1 MLNRL
6 IIFFITV
13 SAATAQLN
21 DSPLLKEILK
31 NLKSEFPNIL
41 SAPDQYKL
49 QIIYTQ
55 VNRNQNNIPLL
66 DTHTYRHKPREYFYP
81 ASTIKFPIA
90 VLAMEKLSSIEN
102 VDQYTPLNILAKMP
116 GIEGVME
123 NKTSRTG
130 LPSIAHYI
138 HKLFVVSDNDAS
150 NRLFEFL
157 RRDYLN
163 QRLWDLGYT
172 ETRIR
177 QRLGISLSEK
187 QNRYTSS
194 FRFFHDGSIIYEQ
207 PSQKA
212 EIDLNVNYN
221 DYLIGKAHMKSGKR
235 VEQPFDFSKKNFM
248 NLMEQHRF
256 LIQVMFPETAPNYKQ
271 LNLTENDY
279 QFLYGKMS
287 LLPRESKYPLYE
299 DDNHNYDGYCKF
311 FMFGDTRE
319 QIPDHIRIY
328 NKVGLAHGFLLDNAY
343 VVDVKNKVEFFLS
356 AVVYVNQNETLN
368 DNTYEYDEISIPF
381 LAALGNAFYRYELN
395 RVKDVLPD
403 LTRFEIGN
411 K

>member
-1 MLNRL
+1 MLKHL
-6 IIFFITV
+6 LIFFIIV
-13 SAATAQLN
+13 SAATAQPT
-21 DSPLLKEILK
+21 DSKLLKEILE
-31 NLKSEFPNIL
+31 NLIPVFSNIFSE
-41 SAPDQYKL
+41 PDQYKL

-55 VNRNQNNIPLL
+55 VNRDRNNVPELA
-66 DTHTYRHKPREYFYP
+66 THTYRLKPREYLYP
-81 ASTIKFPIA
+81 ASTIKIPIA
-90 VLAMEKLSSIEN
+90 VLAMEKLNNIEN
-102 VDQYTPLNILAKMP
+102 IDRDTPLNILTEMP
-116 GIEGVME
+116 GLEGILE
-123 NKTSRTG
+123 DKTSRTG

>member
-6 IIFFITV
+6 IVFFITV
-13 SAATAQLN
+13 SAATAQIT
-21 DSPLLKEILK
+21 DSPLINEILK
-31 NLKSEFPNIL
+31 NFKPEFPNIF
-41 SAPDQYKL
+41 SAPDKYKL

-55 VNRNQNNIPLL
+55 VNRDRNNVPELE
-66 DTHTYRHKPREYFYP
+66 THTFRLKPREYFYP

-90 VLAMEKLSSIEN
+90 VLAMEKLNSIEN
-102 VDQYTPLNILAKMP
+102 VDQYTSLNILTEIP
-116 GIEGVME
+116 GLEGVLE
-123 NKTSRTG
+123 DKTSRTG

-150 NRLFEFL
+150 NRLYEFL
-157 RRDYLN
+157 GRDYLH

-177 QRLGISLSEK
+177 HRLDIALSEK
-187 QNRYTSS
+187 QNRYTSP

-212 EIDLNVNYN
+212 KIDLDVNYN
-221 DYLIGKAHMKSGKR
+221 DYLIGKAHMKNGNR
-235 VEQPFDFSKKNFM
+235 IEQPFDFSKKNFM
-248 NLMEQHRF
+248 NLMEQQYF
-256 LIQVMFPETAPNYKQ
+256 LIQVMFPETAPEDKQ
-271 LNLTENDY
+271 LNLTEDDY
-279 QFLYGKMS
+279 KFLYGKMS

-299 DDNHNYDGYCKF
+299 DNDHYYDGYCKF
-311 FMFGDTRE
+311 FMFGDTKER
-319 QIPDHIRIY
+319 IPDHIRIY
-328 NKVGLAHGFLLDNAY
+328 NKVGLAHGFLVDNAY

-356 AVVYVNQNETLN
+356 AVLYVNQNEILN
-368 DNTYEYDEISIPF
+368 DNTYEYNEISIPF
-381 LAALGNAFYRYELN
+381 LAALGNAVYRFELK

>member
-1 MLNRL
+1 SIM
-6 IIFFITV
+6 
-13 SAATAQLN
+13 
-21 DSPLLKEILK
+21 
-31 NLKSEFPNIL
+31 
-41 SAPDQYKL
+41 Y
-49 QIIYTQ
+49 
-55 VNRNQNNIPLL
+55 
-66 DTHTYRHKPREYFYP
+66 
-81 ASTIKFPIA
+81 
-90 VLAMEKLSSIEN
+90 EK
-102 VDQYTPLNILAKMP
+102 
-116 GIEGVME
+116 
-123 NKTSRTG
+123 
-130 LPSIAHYI
+130 
-138 HKLFVVSDNDAS
+138 
-150 NRLFEFL
+150 
-157 RRDYLN
+157 
-163 QRLWDLGYT
+163 
-172 ETRIR
+172 
-177 QRLGISLSEK
+177 
-187 QNRYTSS
+187 
-194 FRFFHDGSIIYEQ
+194 

-368 DNTYEYDEISIPF
+368 DNTYEYDELSIPF
-381 LAALGNAFYRYELN
+381 LAALGNAVYRYELK

>member
-1 MLNRL
+1 MLKHL
-6 IIFFITV
+6 LIFFIIV
-13 SAATAQLN
+13 SAATAQPT
-21 DSPLLKEILK
+21 DSKLLKEILE
-31 NLKSEFPNIL
+31 NLIPVFSNIFSE
-41 SAPDQYKL
+41 PDQYKL

-55 VNRNQNNIPLL
+55 VNRDRNNVPELA
-66 DTHTYRHKPREYFYP
+66 THTYRLKPREYFYP
-81 ASTIKFPIA
+81 ASTIKIPIA
-90 VLAMEKLSSIEN
+90 VLAMEKLNSIEN
-102 VDQYTPLNILAKMP
+102 IDRDTPLNILTEMP
-116 GIEGVME
+116 GLEGILE
-123 NKTSRTG
+123 DKTSRTG

-150 NRLFEFL
+150 NRLYEFL
-157 RRDYLN
+157 SRDYLH

-177 QRLGISLSEK
+177 HRLDIALSEK
-187 QNRYTSS
+187 QNRYTSP

-207 PSQKA
+207 PSKKA
-212 EIDLNVNYN
+212 KIDLDVNYN
-221 DYLIGKAHMKSGKR
+221 DYLIGKAHMKNGKR

-248 NLMEQHRF
+248 NLMEQHYF
-256 LIQVMFPETAPNYKQ
+256 LIQVMFPETAPEDKQ
-271 LNLTENDY
+271 LNLTEDDY
-279 QFLYGKMS
+279 RFLYGKMS

-299 DDNHNYDGYCKF
+299 DNDHYYDGYCKF
-311 FMFGDTRE
+311 FMFGNTKER
-319 QIPDHIRIY
+319 IPDHIRIY

-381 LAALGNAFYRYELN
+381 LAALGKVVYDYELSRKRDIKPN
-395 RVKDVLPD
+395 LD
-403 LTRFEIGN
+403 RFSLHE

>member
-1 MLNRL
+1 MLKHL
-6 IIFFITV
+6 LIFFIIV
-13 SAATAQLN
+13 SAATAQPT
-21 DSPLLKEILK
+21 DSKLLKEILE
-31 NLKSEFPNIL
+31 NLIPVFSNIFSE
-41 SAPDQYKL
+41 PDQYKL

-55 VNRNQNNIPLL
+55 VNRDRNNVPELA
-66 DTHTYRHKPREYFYP
+66 THTYRLKPREYFYP
-81 ASTIKFPIA
+81 ASTIKIPIA
-90 VLAMEKLSSIEN
+90 VLAMEKLNSIEN
-102 VDQYTPLNILAKMP
+102 IDRDTPLNILTEMP
-116 GIEGVME
+116 GLEGILE
-123 NKTSRTG
+123 DKTSRTG

-187 QNRYTSS
+187 QNRYTNS

>member
-1 MLNRL
+1 MLKHL
-6 IIFFITV
+6 LIFFIIV
-13 SAATAQLN
+13 SAATAQPT
-21 DSPLLKEILK
+21 DSKLLKEILE
-31 NLKSEFPNIL
+31 NLIPVFSNIFSE
-41 SAPDQYKL
+41 PDQYKL

-55 VNRNQNNIPLL
+55 VNRDRNNVPELA
-66 DTHTYRHKPREYFYP
+66 THTYRLKPREYFYP
-81 ASTIKFPIA
+81 ASTIKIPIA
-90 VLAMEKLSSIEN
+90 VLAMEKLNSIEN
-102 VDQYTPLNILAKMP
+102 IDRDTPLNILTEMP
-116 GIEGVME
+116 GLEGILE
-123 NKTSRTG
+123 DKTSRTG

-177 QRLGISLSEK
+177 QRLGIPLSEK
-187 QNRYTSS
+187 QNRYTNS

-256 LIQVMFPETAPNYKQ
+256 LIQVMFPETVPNYKQ

-381 LAALGNAFYRYELN
+381 LAVLGNAVYRYELK
-395 RVKDVLPD
+395 RVKDVIPD

>member
-1 MLNRL
+1 MLKHL
-6 IIFFITV
+6 LIFFIIV
-13 SAATAQLN
+13 SAATAQPT
-21 DSPLLKEILK
+21 DSKLLKEILE
-31 NLKSEFPNIL
+31 NLIPVFSNIFSE
-41 SAPDQYKL
+41 PDQYKL

-55 VNRNQNNIPLL
+55 VNRDQNNVPELA
-66 DTHTYRHKPREYFYP
+66 THTYRLKPREYFYP
-81 ASTIKFPIA
+81 ASTIKIPIA
-90 VLAMEKLSSIEN
+90 VLAMEKLNSIEN
-102 VDQYTPLNILAKMP
+102 IDRDTPLNILTEMP
-116 GIEGVME
+116 GLEGILE
-123 NKTSRTG
+123 DKTSRTG

-177 QRLGISLSEK
+177 QRLGISLNEK

-194 FRFFHDGSIIYEQ
+194 YRFFHDGSIIYEQ

-248 NLMEQHRF
+248 NLMEQHNF
-256 LIQVMFPETAPNYKQ
+256 LIQVMFPETAPDYKQ

-395 RVKDVLPD
+395 RVKDVLPN

>member
-1 MLNRL
+1 MLKHL
-6 IIFFITV
+6 LIFFIIV
-13 SAATAQLN
+13 SAATAQPT
-21 DSPLLKEILK
+21 DSKLLKEILE
-31 NLKSEFPNIL
+31 NLIPVFSNIFSE
-41 SAPDQYKL
+41 PDQYKL

-55 VNRNQNNIPLL
+55 VNRDRNNVPELA
-66 DTHTYRHKPREYFYP
+66 THTYRLKPREYFYP
-81 ASTIKFPIA
+81 ASTIKIPIA
-90 VLAMEKLSSIEN
+90 VLAMEKLNSIEN
-102 VDQYTPLNILAKMP
+102 IDRDTPLNILAEKP

-150 NRLFEFL
+150 NRLYEFL
-157 RRDYLN
+157 SRDYLH

-177 QRLGISLSEK
+177 HRLDIALSEK
-187 QNRYTSS
+187 QNRYTSP

-207 PSQKA
+207 PSKKA
-212 EIDLNVNYN
+212 KIDLDVNYN
-221 DYLIGKAHMKSGKR
+221 DYLIGKAHMKSGNR

-248 NLMEQHRF
+248 NLMEQHYF

>member
-13 SAATAQLN
+13 SAATAQLT
-21 DSPLLKEILK
+21 DSRLLKEILK
-31 NLKSEFPNIL
+31 NLKPEFPNIL

-102 VDQYTPLNILAKMP
+102 VDQFTPLNILAEMP

-150 NRLFEFL
+150 NRLYEFL
-157 RRDYLN
+157 SRDYLH

-177 QRLGISLSEK
+177 HRLDIALSEK
-187 QNRYTSS
+187 QNRYTST

-212 EIDLNVNYN
+212 KIDLDVNYN

-248 NLMEQHRF
+248 NLMEQHYF
-256 LIQVMFPETAPNYKQ
+256 LIQVMFPETAPEDKQ
-271 LNLTENDY
+271 LNLTEDDY
-279 QFLYGKMS
+279 RFLYGKMS

-299 DDNHNYDGYCKF
+299 DNDHYYDGYCKF
-311 FMFGDTRE
+311 FMFGNTKER
-319 QIPDHIRIY
+319 IPDHIRIY

-381 LAALGNAFYRYELN
+381 LAALGKVVYDYELSRKRDIKPN
-395 RVKDVLPD
+395 LD
-403 LTRFEIGN
+403 RFSLHE

>member
-1 MLNRL
+1 MLKHL
-6 IIFFITV
+6 LIFFIIV
-13 SAATAQLN
+13 SAATAQPT
-21 DSPLLKEILK
+21 DSKLLKEILE
-31 NLKSEFPNIL
+31 NLIPVFSNIFSE
-41 SAPDQYKL
+41 PDQYKL

-55 VNRNQNNIPLL
+55 VNRDQNNVPELA
-66 DTHTYRHKPREYFYP
+66 THTYRLKPREYFYP
-81 ASTIKFPIA
+81 ASTIKIPIA
-90 VLAMEKLSSIEN
+90 VLAMEKLNSIEN
-102 VDQYTPLNILAKMP
+102 IDRDTPLNILTEMP
-116 GIEGVME
+116 GLEGILE
-123 NKTSRTG
+123 DKTSRTG

-299 DDNHNYDGYCKF
+299 DGNHNYDGYCKF

>member
-1 MLNRL
+1 MLKHL
-6 IIFFITV
+6 LIFFIIV
-13 SAATAQLN
+13 SAATAQPT
-21 DSPLLKEILK
+21 DSKLLKEILE
-31 NLKSEFPNIL
+31 NLIPVFSNIFSE
-41 SAPDQYKL
+41 PDQYKL

-55 VNRNQNNIPLL
+55 VNRDRNNVPELA
-66 DTHTYRHKPREYFYP
+66 THTYRLKPREYFYP
-81 ASTIKFPIA
+81 ASTIKIPIA
-90 VLAMEKLSSIEN
+90 VLAMEKLNSIEN
-102 VDQYTPLNILAKMP
+102 IDRDTPLNILTEMP
-116 GIEGVME
+116 GLEGILE
-123 NKTSRTG
+123 DKTSRTG

-187 QNRYTSS
+187 QYRYTNS

>member
-6 IIFFITV
+6 IVFFITV
-13 SAATAQLN
+13 SAATAQIT
-21 DSPLLKEILK
+21 DSPLINEILK
-31 NLKSEFPNIL
+31 NFKPEFPNIF
-41 SAPDQYKL
+41 SAPDKYKL

-55 VNRNQNNIPLL
+55 VNRDRNNVPELE
-66 DTHTYRHKPREYFYP
+66 THTFRLKPREYFYP

-90 VLAMEKLSSIEN
+90 VLAMEKLNSIEN
-102 VDQYTPLNILAKMP
+102 VDQYTSLNILTEIP
-116 GIEGVME
+116 GLEGVLE
-123 NKTSRTG
+123 DKTSRTG

-150 NRLFEFL
+150 NRLYEFL
-157 RRDYLN
+157 GRDYLH

-177 QRLGISLSEK
+177 HRLDIALSKK
-187 QNRYTSS
+187 QNRYTSP

-212 EIDLNVNYN
+212 KIDLDVNYN
-221 DYLIGKAHMKSGKR
+221 DYLIGKAHMKNGNR
-235 VEQPFDFSKKNFM
+235 IEQPFDFSKKNFM
-248 NLMEQHRF
+248 SLMEQQYF
-256 LIQVMFPETAPNYKQ
+256 LIQVMFPETAPEDKQ
-271 LNLTENDY
+271 LNLTEDDY
-279 QFLYGKMS
+279 KFLYGKMS

-299 DDNHNYDGYCKF
+299 DNDHYYDSYCKF
-311 FMFGDTRE
+311 FMFGDTKER
-319 QIPDHIRIY
+319 IPDHIRIY
-328 NKVGLAHGFLLDNAY
+328 NKVGLAHGFLVDNAY

-356 AVVYVNQNETLN
+356 AVLYVNQNEILN
-368 DNTYEYDEISIPF
+368 DNTYEYNEISIPF
-381 LAALGNAFYRYELN
+381 LAALGNAVYRFELK

>member
-102 VDQYTPLNILAKMP
+102 VDQYTPLNILAEMP

-150 NRLFEFL
+150 NRLYEFL
-157 RRDYLN
+157 SRDYLH
-163 QRLWDLGYT
+163 QRL
-172 ETRIR
+172 
-177 QRLGISLSEK
+177 
-187 QNRYTSS
+187 
-194 FRFFHDGSIIYEQ
+194 
-207 PSQKA
+207 
-212 EIDLNVNYN
+212 
-221 DYLIGKAHMKSGKR
+221 
-235 VEQPFDFSKKNFM
+235 
-248 NLMEQHRF
+248 
-256 LIQVMFPETAPNYKQ
+256 
-271 LNLTENDY
+271 
-279 QFLYGKMS
+279 
-287 LLPRESKYPLYE
+287 
-299 DDNHNYDGYCKF
+299 
-311 FMFGDTRE
+311 
-319 QIPDHIRIY
+319 
-328 NKVGLAHGFLLDNAY
+328 
-343 VVDVKNKVEFFLS
+343 
-356 AVVYVNQNETLN
+356 
-368 DNTYEYDEISIPF
+368 
-381 LAALGNAFYRYELN
+381 
-395 RVKDVLPD
+395 
-403 LTRFEIGN
+403 
-411 K
+411 

>member
-6 IIFFITV
+6 IVFFITV
-13 SAATAQLN
+13 SAATAQIT
-21 DSPLLKEILK
+21 DSPLISEILK
-31 NLKSEFPNIL
+31 NFKPEFPNIF
-41 SAPDQYKL
+41 SAPDKYKL

-55 VNRNQNNIPLL
+55 VNRDRNNVPELE
-66 DTHTYRHKPREYFYP
+66 THTFRLKPREYFYP

-90 VLAMEKLSSIEN
+90 VLAMEKLNSIEN
-102 VDQYTPLNILAKMP
+102 VDQYTSLNILTEIP
-116 GIEGVME
+116 GLEGVLE
-123 NKTSRTG
+123 DKTSRTG

-150 NRLFEFL
+150 NRLYEFL
-157 RRDYLN
+157 GRDYLH

-177 QRLGISLSEK
+177 HRLDIALSEK
-187 QNRYTSS
+187 QNRYTSP

-212 EIDLNVNYN
+212 KIDLDVNYN
-221 DYLIGKAHMKSGKR
+221 DYLIGKAHMKNGNR
-235 VEQPFDFSKKNFM
+235 IEQPFDFSKKNFM
-248 NLMEQHRF
+248 SLMEQQYF
-256 LIQVMFPETAPNYKQ
+256 LIQVMFPETAPEDKQ
-271 LNLTENDY
+271 LNLTEDDY
-279 QFLYGKMS
+279 KFLYGKMS

-299 DDNHNYDGYCKF
+299 DNDHYYDGYCKF
-311 FMFGDTRE
+311 FMFGDTKER
-319 QIPDHIRIY
+319 IPDHIRIY
-328 NKVGLAHGFLLDNAY
+328 NKVGLAHGFLVDNAY

-356 AVVYVNQNETLN
+356 AVLYVNQNETLN
-368 DNTYEYDEISIPF
+368 DNTYEYNEISIPF
-381 LAALGNAFYRYELN
+381 LAALGNAVYRFELK

>member
-6 IIFFITV
+6 IVFFITV
-13 SAATAQLN
+13 SAATAQIT
-21 DSPLLKEILK
+21 DSPLINEILK
-31 NLKSEFPNIL
+31 NFKPEFPNIF
-41 SAPDQYKL
+41 SAPDKYKL

-55 VNRNQNNIPLL
+55 VNRDRNNVPELE
-66 DTHTYRHKPREYFYP
+66 THTFRLKPREYFYP

-90 VLAMEKLSSIEN
+90 VLAMEKLNSIEN
-102 VDQYTPLNILAKMP
+102 VDQYTSLNILTEIP
-116 GIEGVME
+116 GLEGVLE
-123 NKTSRTG
+123 DKTSRTG

-150 NRLFEFL
+150 NRLYEFL
-157 RRDYLN
+157 GRDYLH

-177 QRLGISLSEK
+177 HRLDIALSEK
-187 QNRYTSS
+187 QNRYTSP

-212 EIDLNVNYN
+212 KIDLDVNYN
-221 DYLIGKAHMKSGKR
+221 DYLIGKAHMKNGNR
-235 VEQPFDFSKKNFM
+235 IEQPFDFSKKNFM
-248 NLMEQHRF
+248 SLMEQQYF
-256 LIQVMFPETAPNYKQ
+256 LIQVMFPETAPEDKQ
-271 LNLTENDY
+271 LNLTEDDY
-279 QFLYGKMS
+279 KFLYGKMS

-299 DDNHNYDGYCKF
+299 DNDHYYDGYCKF
-311 FMFGDTRE
+311 FMFGDTKER
-319 QIPDHIRIY
+319 IPDHIRIY
-328 NKVGLAHGFLLDNAY
+328 NKVGLAHGFLVDNAY

-356 AVVYVNQNETLN
+356 AVLYVNQNETLN
-368 DNTYEYDEISIPF
+368 DNTYEYNEISIPF
-381 LAALGNAFYRYELN
+381 LAALGNAVYRFELK

>member
-6 IIFFITV
+6 IVFFITV
-13 SAATAQLN
+13 SAATAEIT
-21 DSPLLKEILK
+21 DSPLINEILK
-31 NLKSEFPNIL
+31 NFKPEFPNIF
-41 SAPDQYKL
+41 SAPDKYKL

-55 VNRNQNNIPLL
+55 VNRDRNNVPELE
-66 DTHTYRHKPREYFYP
+66 THTYRLKPREYFYP

-90 VLAMEKLSSIEN
+90 VLAMEKLNSIEN
-102 VDQYTPLNILAKMP
+102 VDQYTSLNILTEIP
-116 GIEGVME
+116 GLEGVLE
-123 NKTSRTG
+123 DKTSRTG

-150 NRLFEFL
+150 NRLYEFL
-157 RRDYLN
+157 SRDYLH

-177 QRLGISLSEK
+177 HRLDIALSEK
-187 QNRYTSS
+187 QNRYTSP

-212 EIDLNVNYN
+212 KIDLDVNYN
-221 DYLIGKAHMKSGKR
+221 DYLIGKAHMKNGNR
-235 VEQPFDFSKKNFM
+235 IEQPFDFSKKNFM
-248 NLMEQHRF
+248 SLMEQQYF
-256 LIQVMFPETAPNYKQ
+256 LIQVMFPETAPEDKQ
-271 LNLTENDY
+271 LNLTEDDY
-279 QFLYGKMS
+279 KFLYGKMS

-299 DDNHNYDGYCKF
+299 DNDHYYDGYCKF
-311 FMFGDTRE
+311 FMYGDTKER
-319 QIPDHIRIY
+319 IPDHIRIY
-328 NKVGLAHGFLLDNAY
+328 NKVGLAHGFLVDNAY

-356 AVVYVNQNETLN
+356 AVLYVNQNEILN
-368 DNTYEYDEISIPF
+368 DNTYEYNEISIPF
-381 LAALGNAFYRYELN
+381 LAALGNAVYRFELK

>member
-1 MLNRL
+1 MLKHL
-6 IIFFITV
+6 LIFFIIV
-13 SAATAQLN
+13 SAATAQPT
-21 DSPLLKEILK
+21 DSKLLKEILE
-31 NLKSEFPNIL
+31 NLIPVFSNIFSE
-41 SAPDQYKL
+41 PDQYKL

-55 VNRNQNNIPLL
+55 VNRDRNNVPELA
-66 DTHTYRHKPREYFYP
+66 THTYRLKPREYFYP
-81 ASTIKFPIA
+81 ASTIKIPIA
-90 VLAMEKLSSIEN
+90 VLAMEKLNSIEN
-102 VDQYTPLNILAKMP
+102 IDRDTPLNILTEMP
-116 GIEGVME
+116 GLEGILE
-123 NKTSRTG
+123 DKTSRTG

-235 VEQPFDFSKKNFM
+235 VEQSFDFSKKNFM

>member
-1 MLNRL
+1 MLKHL
-6 IIFFITV
+6 LIFFIIV
-13 SAATAQLN
+13 SAATAQPT
-21 DSPLLKEILK
+21 DSKLLKEILE
-31 NLKSEFPNIL
+31 NLIPVFSNIFSE
-41 SAPDQYKL
+41 PDQYKL

-55 VNRNQNNIPLL
+55 VNRDQNNVPELA
-66 DTHTYRHKPREYFYP
+66 THTYRLKPREYFYP
-81 ASTIKFPIA
+81 ASTIKIPIA
-90 VLAMEKLSSIEN
+90 VLAMEKLNSIEN
-102 VDQYTPLNILAKMP
+102 IDRDTPLNILTEMP
-116 GIEGVME
+116 GLEGILE
-123 NKTSRTG
+123 DKTSRTG

-235 VEQPFDFSKKNFM
+235 VEQSFDFSKKNFM

>member
-6 IIFFITV
+6 IVFFITV
-13 SAATAQLN
+13 SAATAQIT
-21 DSPLLKEILK
+21 DSPLINEILK
-31 NLKSEFPNIL
+31 NFKPEFPNIF
-41 SAPDQYKL
+41 SAPDKYKL

-55 VNRNQNNIPLL
+55 VNRDRNNVPELE
-66 DTHTYRHKPREYFYP
+66 THTYRLKPREYFYP

-90 VLAMEKLSSIEN
+90 VLAMEKLNSIEN
-102 VDQYTPLNILAKMP
+102 VDQYTSLNILTEIP
-116 GIEGVME
+116 GLEGVLE
-123 NKTSRTG
+123 DKTSRTG

-150 NRLFEFL
+150 NRLYEFL
-157 RRDYLN
+157 GRDYLH

-177 QRLGISLSEK
+177 HRLDIALSEK
-187 QNRYTSS
+187 QNRYTSP

-212 EIDLNVNYN
+212 KIDLDVNYN
-221 DYLIGKAHMKSGKR
+221 DYLIGKAHMKNGNR
-235 VEQPFDFSKKNFM
+235 IEQPFDFSKKNFM
-248 NLMEQHRF
+248 NLMEQQYF
-256 LIQVMFPETAPNYKQ
+256 LIQVMFPETAPEDKQ
-271 LNLTENDY
+271 LNLTEDDY
-279 QFLYGKMS
+279 KFLYGKMS

-299 DDNHNYDGYCKF
+299 DNDHYYDGYCKF
-311 FMFGDTRE
+311 FMFGDTKER
-319 QIPDHIRIY
+319 IPDHIRIY
-328 NKVGLAHGFLLDNAY
+328 NKVGLAHGFLVDNAY

-356 AVVYVNQNETLN
+356 AVLYVNQNEILN
-368 DNTYEYDEISIPF
+368 DNTYEYNEISIPF
-381 LAALGNAFYRYELN
+381 LAALGNAVYRFELK

>member
-1 MLNRL
+1 MLKHL
-6 IIFFITV
+6 LIFFIIV
-13 SAATAQLN
+13 SAATAQPT
-21 DSPLLKEILK
+21 DSKLLKEILE
-31 NLKSEFPNIL
+31 NLIPVFSNIFSE
-41 SAPDQYKL
+41 PDQYKL

-55 VNRNQNNIPLL
+55 VNRDQNNVPELA
-66 DTHTYRHKPREYFYP
+66 THTYRLKPREYFYP
-81 ASTIKFPIA
+81 ASTIKIPIA
-90 VLAMEKLSSIEN
+90 VLAMEKLNSIEN
-102 VDQYTPLNILAKMP
+102 IDRDTPLNILTEMP
-116 GIEGVME
+116 GLEGILE
-123 NKTSRTG
+123 DKTSRTG

>member
-6 IIFFITV
+6 IVFFITV
-13 SAATAQLN
+13 SAATAQIT
-21 DSPLLKEILK
+21 DSPLINEILK
-31 NLKSEFPNIL
+31 NFKPEFPNIF
-41 SAPDQYKL
+41 SAPDKYKL

-55 VNRNQNNIPLL
+55 VNRDRNNVPELE
-66 DTHTYRHKPREYFYP
+66 TYTYRLKPREYFYP

-90 VLAMEKLSSIEN
+90 VLAMEKLNSIEN
-102 VDQYTPLNILAKMP
+102 VDQYTSLNILTEIP
-116 GIEGVME
+116 GLEGVLE
-123 NKTSRTG
+123 DKTSRTG

-150 NRLFEFL
+150 NRLYEFL
-157 RRDYLN
+157 GRDYLH

-177 QRLGISLSEK
+177 HRLDIALSKK
-187 QNRYTSS
+187 QNRYTSP

-212 EIDLNVNYN
+212 KIDLDVNYN
-221 DYLIGKAHMKSGKR
+221 DYLIGKAHMKNGNR
-235 VEQPFDFSKKNFM
+235 IEQPFDFSKKNFM
-248 NLMEQHRF
+248 SLMEQQYF
-256 LIQVMFPETAPNYKQ
+256 LIQVMFPETAPEDKQ
-271 LNLTENDY
+271 LNLTEDDY
-279 QFLYGKMS
+279 KFLYGKMS

-299 DDNHNYDGYCKF
+299 DNDHYYDSYCKF
-311 FMFGDTRE
+311 FMFGDTKER
-319 QIPDHIRIY
+319 IPDHIRIY
-328 NKVGLAHGFLLDNAY
+328 NKVGLAHGFLVDNAY

-356 AVVYVNQNETLN
+356 AVLYVNQNEILN
-368 DNTYEYDEISIPF
+368 DNTYEYNEISIPF
-381 LAALGNAFYRYELN
+381 LAALGNAVYRFELK

>member
-1 MLNRL
+1 MLKHL
-6 IIFFITV
+6 LIFFIIV
-13 SAATAQLN
+13 SAATAQPT
-21 DSPLLKEILK
+21 DSKLLKEILE
-31 NLKSEFPNIL
+31 NLIPVFSNIFSE
-41 SAPDQYKL
+41 PDQYKL

-55 VNRNQNNIPLL
+55 VNRDQNNVPELA
-66 DTHTYRHKPREYFYP
+66 THTYRLKPREYFYP
-81 ASTIKFPIA
+81 ASTIKIPIA
-90 VLAMEKLSSIEN
+90 VLAMEKLNSIEN
-102 VDQYTPLNILAKMP
+102 IDRDTPLNILTEMP
-116 GIEGVME
+116 GLEGILE
-123 NKTSRTG
+123 DKTSRTG

-381 LAALGNAFYRYELN
+381 LAALGNAVYDYELSRKRDIKPN
-395 RVKDVLPD
+395 LD
-403 LTRFEIGN
+403 RFSLH
-411 K
+411 KK

>member
-6 IIFFITV
+6 IVFFITV
-13 SAATAQLN
+13 SAATAQIT
-21 DSPLLKEILK
+21 DSPLINEILK
-31 NLKSEFPNIL
+31 NFKPEFPNIF
-41 SAPDQYKL
+41 SAPDKYKL

-55 VNRNQNNIPLL
+55 VNRDRNNVPELE
-66 DTHTYRHKPREYFYP
+66 THTYRLKPREYFYP

-90 VLAMEKLSSIEN
+90 VLAMEKLNSIEN
-102 VDQYTPLNILAKMP
+102 VDQYTSLNILTEIP
-116 GIEGVME
+116 GLEGVLE
-123 NKTSRTG
+123 DKTSRTG

-150 NRLFEFL
+150 NRLYEFL
-157 RRDYLN
+157 GRDYLH

-177 QRLGISLSEK
+177 HRLDIALSEK
-187 QNRYTSS
+187 QNRYTSP

-212 EIDLNVNYN
+212 KIDLDVNYN
-221 DYLIGKAHMKSGKR
+221 DYLIGKAHMKNGNR
-235 VEQPFDFSKKNFM
+235 IEQPFDFSKKNFM
-248 NLMEQHRF
+248 SLMEQQYF
-256 LIQVMFPETAPNYKQ
+256 LIQVMFPETAPEDKQ
-271 LNLTENDY
+271 LNLTEDDY
-279 QFLYGKMS
+279 KFLYGKMS

-299 DDNHNYDGYCKF
+299 DNDHYYDGYCKF
-311 FMFGDTRE
+311 FMYGDTKER
-319 QIPDHIRIY
+319 IPDHIRIY
-328 NKVGLAHGFLLDNAY
+328 NKVGLAHGFLVDNAY

-356 AVVYVNQNETLN
+356 AVLYVNQNEILN
-368 DNTYEYDEISIPF
+368 DNTYEYNEISIPF
-381 LAALGNAFYRYELN
+381 LAALGNAVYRFELK